1 MAEALKV
8 LFVEDDPAV
17 RFGAIQALQLAG
29 IEVEAFDAA
38 ETACRRLHP
47 YFPGVL
53 VTDVRLRGMSGLELL
68 HHAVAIDAALPV
80 ILVTGH
86 GDVAMAV
93 QAMRAGAYDFIE
105 KPFSSDYLVG
115 AVQRAL
121 EKRQLTF
128 EVEELRR
135 KLEDRQ
141 GIESILIGQSRPIE
155 ELRRAIVKLGGPC
168 PDVLIRGETGT
179 GKELAAYCLHHWSR
193 RRNGPFVAMNCGAIP
208 DGLFESETFG
218 HEAGAFTGAQK
229 RRIGQIERAASGT
242 LFLDEIESLP
252 LAMQVKLLRSVQ
264 ERQVQRLGSNE
275 AIDVDVRIVAAT
287 KVDLAELCEQGKFRP
302 DLYYRLDVVTLDLP
316 PLSERREDI
325 PLLFEHFVLQ
335 AAARYRC
342 EAPVASAQ
350 LTRDLMAYGWPG
362 NVRELRNVA
371 DRFVLGVLG
380 RPFRIKDRD
389 EALDKT
395 FAAQLQE
402 FERSVIVDELRRQ
415 QGNVAE
421 ASERLNM
428 PKKTLYHKIRRHGIR
443 TEWYRQ

>member
-17 RFGAIQALQLAG
+17 RFGAVQALQLAG
-29 IEVEAFDAA
+29 IEVEEFDSA
-38 ETACRRLHP
+38 EVACRRLHP

-53 VTDVRLRGMSGLELL
+53 ITDVQMRGMSGLELL
-68 HHAVAIDAALPV
+68 THAVEVDAKLPV
-80 ILVTGH
+80 ILITGH

-115 AVQRAL
+115 VVERAL
-121 EKRQLTF
+121 EKRRLTF
-128 EVEELRR
+128 EVEELRA

-155 ELRRAIVKLGGPC
+155 ELRRTIIKLGTPC
-168 PDVLIRGETGT
+168 PDVLIQGETGT
-179 GKELAAYCLHHWSR
+179 GKELAAYCLHHYSR
-193 RRNGPFVAMNCGAIP
+193 RRDGPFVALNCGAIP
-208 DGLFESETFG
+208 ESLFESETFG

-229 RRIGQIERAASGT
+229 RRIGQIERAAGGT
-242 LFLDEIESLP
+242 LFLDEVESLP
-252 LAMQVKLLRSVQ
+252 LAMQVKLLRAVQ

-287 KVDLAELCEQGKFRP
+287 KVDLAELYEQGRFRR
-302 DLYYRLDVVTLDLP
+302 DLYYRLNVMTLEIPL
-316 PLSERREDI
+316 LSERREDI

-335 AAARYRC
+335 AATRYHC

-350 LTRDLMAYGWPG
+350 LTRDLMMHSWPG

-380 RPFRIKDRD
+380 RPFQVHDG
-389 EALDKT
+389 EEVPDKG
-395 FAAQLQE
+395 FAEQVQE
-402 FERSVIVDELRRQ
+402 FERSLIIDQLRRQ
-415 QGNVAE
+415 HGNVAE
-421 ASERLNM
+421 ASERLGM
-428 PKKTLYHKIRRHGIR
+428 PKKTLYHKIQQYGIKA
-443 TEWYRQ
+443 EWYR